1 MKEKIASSYLPSPAG
16 GVGNKVLVPGWGI
29 NGGKTMEREVDP
41 NAVTRGKIRET
52 KGKLLLTKAEI
63 QKQTKMGQ
71 TAK

>member
-1 MKEKIASSYLPSPAG
+1 
-16 GVGNKVLVPGWGI
+16 
-29 NGGKTMEREVDP
+29 MEREVDP